1 MVGTLKSSDVPR
13 ENKAG
18 DYLKLLNFEF
28 ILIFVLTTTSDGPST
43 ENKYIKGIFIDGV
56 ILIHTGLQNLW
67 IFKNNILEIAQ
78 IPDLNSDLINIP
90 CFKKKCLLFDWYYIL
105 SK

>member
-28 ILIFVLTTTSDGPST
+28 ILIFVLTTSDGPST

-56 ILIHTGLQNLW
+56 ILIHTGLQN
-67 IFKNNILEIAQ
+67 F
-78 IPDLNSDLINIP
+78 
-90 CFKKKCLLFDWYYIL
+90 
-105 SK
+105 